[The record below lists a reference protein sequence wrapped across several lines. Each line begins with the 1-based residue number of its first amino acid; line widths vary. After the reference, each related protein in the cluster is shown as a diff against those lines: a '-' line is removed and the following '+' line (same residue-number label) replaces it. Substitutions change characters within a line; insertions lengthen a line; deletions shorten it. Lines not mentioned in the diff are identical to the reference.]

1 MGTFSLIKEKK
12 DTSPCPLLVQGEEKR
27 HNYCIVKIHNLTKL
41 IDRRKELRKR
51 QTPQEE
57 KLWWYLKDRR
67 LLGFK
72 FRRQPS
78 IGGYILD
85 FYCAEKR
92 LIIEL
97 DGEIHDKKENLEY
110 DKIRDKYF
118 KELDYKVLRFKNR
131 EIDENINGVIKIIE
145 NYLK

>member
-1 MGTFSLIKEKK
+1 M
-12 DTSPCPLLVQGEEKR
+12 
-27 HNYCIVKIHNLTKL
+27 KIHSLNNLL
-41 IDRRKELRKR
+41 NRRKELRRK

-72 FRRQPS
+72 FRRQTS

-92 LIIEL
+92 LIIEI
-97 DGEIHDKKENLEY
+97 DGEIHNKNDNREY
-110 DKIRDKYF
+110 DKIRDKFF
-118 KELDYKVLRFKNR
+118 KELDYKVLRFKNKQV
-131 EIDENINGVIKIIE
+131 DEDMNKVIKIIE
-145 NYLK
+145 ENFK

>member
-1 MGTFSLIKEKK
+1 
-12 DTSPCPLLVQGEEKR
+12 
-27 HNYCIVKIHNLTKL
+27 VKIHNLSKL

-72 FRRQPS
+72 FGRQAS

-92 LIIEL
+92 LVIEV
-97 DGEIHDKKENLEY
+97 DGEIHKKIENREY
-110 DKIRDKYF
+110 DNVRDRYF
-118 KELDYKVLRFKNR
+118 KELNYKVLRFKN
-131 EIDENINGVIKIIE
+131 EEVESNIKGVIGEIE
-145 NYLK
+145 FFLKTQNNKSNR

>member
-1 MGTFSLIKEKK
+1 MK
-12 DTSPCPLLVQGEEKR
+12 V
-27 HNYCIVKIHNLTKL
+27 HNLTKL

-51 QTPQEE
+51 QTPQEN

-72 FRRQPS
+72 FRRQSS

-92 LIIEL
+92 LIVEI
-97 DGEIHDKKENLEY
+97 DGEIHDNQEHRKY
-110 DKIRDKYF
+110 DELRDKYF
-118 KELDYKVLRFKNR
+118 RELDYKVLRFTNKL
-131 EIDENINGVIKIIE
+131 IKT
-145 NYLK
+145 

>member
-1 MGTFSLIKEKK
+1 
-12 DTSPCPLLVQGEEKR
+12 
-27 HNYCIVKIHNLTKL
+27 VKIHSLNNLL
-41 IDRRKELRKR
+41 NRRKELRRK

-67 LLGFK
+67 LSEFK

-92 LIIEL
+92 LVIEI
-97 DGEIHDKKENLEY
+97 DGEIHNKSENQEY
-110 DKIRDKYF
+110 DEIRDKYF
-118 KELDYKVLRFKNR
+118 RELDYKVLRFKNR
-131 EIDENINGVIKIIE
+131 QVDADISEVVKIIE
-145 NYLK
+145 NSLK

>member
-1 MGTFSLIKEKK
+1 
-12 DTSPCPLLVQGEEKR
+12 
-27 HNYCIVKIHNLTKL
+27 VKIHSLNKL
-41 IDRRKELRKR
+41 LDRRKELRRK

-67 LLGFK
+67 LSGFK

-92 LIIEL
+92 LVIEL
-97 DGEIHDKKENLEY
+97 DGEIHNEKENLEY

-118 KELDYKVLRFKNR
+118 RDLDYKVLRFKNNQVD
-131 EIDENINGVIKIIE
+131 IDINEVIKVIENILI
-145 NYLK
+145 

>member
-1 MGTFSLIKEKK
+1 MKVHSLNN
-12 DTSPCPLLVQGEEKR
+12 LL
-27 HNYCIVKIHNLTKL
+27 
-41 IDRRKELRKR
+41 DRRKELRKK

-92 LIIEL
+92 LVVEI
-97 DGEIHDKKENLEY
+97 DGEIHKFNRKRDSERDNYLLE
-110 DKIRDKYF
+110 KF
-118 KELDYKVLRFKNR
+118 N
-131 EIDENINGVIKIIE
+131 IKIIRFSNKE
-145 NYLK
+145 ILNIKVTSNKLKEIFKERKQSLNV

>member
-1 MGTFSLIKEKK
+1 M
-12 DTSPCPLLVQGEEKR
+12 
-27 HNYCIVKIHNLTKL
+27 VKIYNIRKFFE
-41 IDRRKELRKR
+41 RRKELRRK

-72 FRRQPS
+72 FRRQAS

-85 FYCAEKR
+85 FYCAEKG

-97 DGEIHDKKENLEY
+97 DGDIHNKSENQELDKM
-110 DKIRDKYF
+110 RDKF
-118 KELDYKVLRFKNR
+118 FRELDYKILRFKNSR
-131 EIDENINGVIKIIE
+131 IENDTNGVIKEIE
-145 NYLK
+145 KYLK